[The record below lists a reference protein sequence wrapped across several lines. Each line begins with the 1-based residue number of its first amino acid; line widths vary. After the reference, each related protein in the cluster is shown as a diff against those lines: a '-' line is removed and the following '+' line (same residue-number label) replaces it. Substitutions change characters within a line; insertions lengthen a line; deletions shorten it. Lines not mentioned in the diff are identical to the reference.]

1 MGSSVRAFIV
11 VSHFHLPIIMVVP
24 DSIKDKVGPLPDIS
38 SMNKDDLAALC
49 MKLYEQSCAVF
60 KEKFM
65 MEAQVKKREAEIHN
79 LEVECSDSHGT
90 FKVPKLKKVNKFKMD
105 SEEN

>member
-1 MGSSVRAFIV
+1 M
-11 VSHFHLPIIMVVP
+11 VSTLFLWV
-24 DSIKDKVGPLPDIS
+24 S
-38 SMNKDDLAALC
+38 DDLAALC